1 MSLAMSV
8 VPLVLAPF
16 LPKLQRAFSP
26 VVAGTVVLL
35 IGLLLI
41 PTSMFG
47 IGTPLPGGG
56 SPARGLLAA
65 GVVLA
70 LVVGLNALRFN
81 WARLSAALLAL
92 LGGYLLCLLIGGVQ
106 APVGGAWFAL
116 PRPLKYGLS
125 FDPSFILPFGFVYS
139 GHGHRNAGRPH
150 RLLRAF
156 RRADQRPRSTGSA
169 CAAACLPT
177 A

>member
-1 MSLAMSV
+1 MSLAMAV

-16 LPKLQRAFSP
+16 LPRLQRAFSP

-47 IGTPLPGGG
+47 IQTPLPGAHA
-56 SPARGLLAA
+56 PCMGLLAA
-65 GVVLA
+65 AGVLA
-70 LVVGLNALRFN
+70 LVVVLNALRTS

-92 LGGYLLCLLIGGVQ
+92 LGGYLLCVGVGGVQ
-106 APVGGAWFAL
+106 AR
-116 PRPLKYGLS
+116 RPAARGLLCR
-125 FDPSFILPFGFVYS
+125 I
-139 GHGHRNAGRPH
+139 
-150 RLLRAF
+150 
-156 RRADQRPRSTGSA
+156 RSS
-169 CAAACLPT
+169 T